1 MVLRVCELAI
11 GWFWFLELR
20 GSMEGWV
27 RGRKLV
33 AEGES
38 DIQAFSWAEC
48 KVDLVSALG
57 REL

>member
-1 MVLRVCELAI
+1 
-11 GWFWFLELR
+11 
-20 GSMEGWV
+20 MEGWV

-38 DIQAFSWAEC
+38 DIQAFSWDEC